1 MIRSIQQ
8 GENEMTS
15 IDDNQIRPLTHDQ
28 LELVSG
34 GGFLPIPTPPYQGG
48 PVHTPILPP
57 GVATPIAMPL
67 FTTMRSGPL
76 M

>member
-1 MIRSIQQ
+1 
-8 GENEMTS
+8 MTS
-15 IDDNQIRPLTHDQ
+15 IDDHQVRPLTDDQ

-34 GGFLPIPTPPYQGG
+34 GGVLPIPPYQGG

-67 FTTMRSGPL
+67 STTMRSGPL

>member
-1 MIRSIQQ
+1 MT
-8 GENEMTS
+8 MTS
-15 IDDNQIRPLTHDQ
+15 IDDNRIRPLTHDQ

-34 GGFLPIPTPPYQGG
+34 GGFLPIPPYQGG

-67 FTTMRSGPL
+67 VTTMRSGPA

>member
-1 MIRSIQQ
+1 MK
-8 GENEMTS
+8 MTS
-15 IDDNQIRPLTHDQ
+15 IEDNRIRPLTHDQ

-34 GGFLPIPTPPYQGG
+34 GGFLPIPPYQGG
-48 PVHTPILPP
+48 PVHTPILPS

-67 FTTMRSGPL
+67 LTTMRSAPL

>member
-1 MIRSIQQ
+1 MK
-8 GENEMTS
+8 MTS
-15 IDDNQIRPLTHDQ
+15 IDDNQIHPLTHDQ

-34 GGFLPIPTPPYQGG
+34 GGVLPIPMPPYQGG

-57 GVATPIAMPL
+57 GVATPIASPL
-67 FTTMRSGPL
+67 VTTMRSDPL

>member
-1 MIRSIQQ
+1 MK
-8 GENEMTS
+8 MTS
-15 IDDNQIRPLTHDQ
+15 IDDHQVRSLTHDQ

-34 GGFLPIPTPPYQGG
+34 GGFLPIPPYQGG
-48 PVHTPILPP
+48 PVHTPILPS

-67 FTTMRSGPL
+67 FATMRSGTL

>member
-1 MIRSIQQ
+1 
-8 GENEMTS
+8 MTS

-28 LELVSG
+28 LELVNG
-34 GGFLPIPTPPYQGG
+34 GGTSPIPIPPIHGG

-57 GVATPIAMPL
+57 GVGTPIATPL
-67 FTTMRSGPL
+67 SRMTQSGPL